1 MLNKG
6 ENVPVAVSEHFRGG
20 EGEVWLKDLTCGRK
34 PPNVK
39 VFSEM
44 TLHKGCSVGYHTHA
58 GDSEIIYVEAS
69 NYTGYH
75 LVYFVGTDDYTY
87 HDCLAQYGLGTS
99 GAPEGLRRPD
109 YNAWEAELI
118 SAYPVSINSFI
129 NWFAKV

>member
-44 TLHKGCSVGYHTHA
+44 TLHKGCSVGYLTPRA
-58 GDSEIIYVEAS
+58 GK
-69 NYTGYH
+69 
-75 LVYFVGTDDYTY
+75 
-87 HDCLAQYGLGTS
+87 TS
-99 GAPEGLRRPD
+99 FPGAAANACARNGGALCIGVRRGGR
-109 YNAWEAELI
+109 LC
-118 SAYPVSINSFI
+118 VFRR
-129 NWFAKV
+129 KK